1 MLETPR
7 LVLLPLSRA
16 VLKRRS
22 EADSFTLSLPWPG
35 EGRQDV
41 QFPAEW
47 PGDPLPLFPLWL
59 ASLPGDE
66 KEGSFVAVTREGVTR
81 DVPTAVGMLGSK
93 GSVSVGGELEIGY
106 GFNPGVWG
114 QGYATEAVH
123 ALTVHLLTQPRVRT
137 VTARTVLGNRA
148 SERVLQKIGFARMDR
163 RWDEE
168 DGAVTLW
175 AVES

>member
-1 MLETPR
+1 MLQTPR
-7 LVLLPLSRA
+7 LVLLPLTRA
-16 VLKRRS
+16 VLERRS

-35 EGRQDV
+35 EGRRDV

-59 ASLPGDE
+59 AALPGDE
-66 KEGSFVAVTREGVTR
+66 KEGSFVAVTRADR
-81 DVPTAVGMLGSK
+81 TAVGLLGSK

-106 GFNPGVWG
+106 GFIPGVWG

-137 VTARTVLGNRA
+137 VTAQTVLGNRA
-148 SERVLQKIGFARMDR
+148 SERVLEKVGFARTDR

>member
-1 MLETPR
+1 MPSLETPR

-16 VLKRRS
+16 VLERRS
-22 EADSFTLSLPWPG
+22 EEDSFTLSLPWPG
-35 EGRQDV
+35 AEPQDV
-41 QFPAEW
+41 HFPAEW

-66 KEGSFVAVTREGVTR
+66 KEGSFVAVTREDR
-81 DVPTAVGMLGSK
+81 TAVGLLGSK
-93 GSVSVGGELEIGY
+93 GSLSVGGELEIGY
-106 GFNPGVWG
+106 GFNPAAWD

-123 ALTVHLLTQPRVRT
+123 ALTVHLLGQPRVRT
-137 VTARTVLGNRA
+137 VTAQTVLGNRA
-148 SERVLQKIGFARMDR
+148 SERVLEKVGFARMDR
-163 RWDEE
+163 GWDEE